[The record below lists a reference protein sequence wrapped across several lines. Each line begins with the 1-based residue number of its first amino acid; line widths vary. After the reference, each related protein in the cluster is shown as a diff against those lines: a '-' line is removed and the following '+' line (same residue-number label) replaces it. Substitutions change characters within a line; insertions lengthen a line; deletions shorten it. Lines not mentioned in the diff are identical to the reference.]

1 MPPFESTVPSFDFN
15 QSTVFGTL
23 KGKKRVI
30 EAGKLVF
37 LHVSELTMYINLL
50 HSLSNLREV
59 E

>member
-15 QSTVFGTL
+15 HSTVFGTL
-23 KGKKRVI
+23 KGKEVI
-30 EAGKLVF
+30 EVGKLVF
-37 LHVSELTMYINLL
+37 LHVGELTMYINLL